1 MKKILF
7 SLICLIPVADA
18 KKPVFAPIIEDPGL
32 PRVLIVGDSISI
44 GYTLGVRKALEGKA
58 NVLRIPTNAGHTGM
72 GLAGLP
78 KWLDEKN
85 GKWDVIHFNWG
96 LWDLC
101 YRNPESKTQGKRD
114 KINGKQTH
122 SPDQYAR
129 NLEKIVKI
137 LKGTGAKLIFA
148 TTTPVPEGEAGR
160 VVGDDKIFNQKAVEV
175 MERHKITVNELHALM
190 APDLEKYIVAKGDVH
205 FKPKGSQKLANQ
217 VAKAIEAALD
227 K

>member
-44 GYTLGVRKALEGKA
+44 GSTLGVRKALEGKA